1 MSQVTVVREFSIFGA
16 TLGDCVVVA
25 SYDSDEWRQYF
36 DDNQESK
43 CPSYTVDSATLNG
56 VEIDS
61 TRRKLFLTELE
72 QFAYLLETSWRTESL
87 YVLERHGLE
96 AIPDDIFKAIET
108 ALESYVSPYDS
119 AEV

>member
-1 MSQVTVVREFSIFGA
+1 
-16 TLGDCVVVA
+16 
-25 SYDSDEWRQYF
+25 
-36 DDNQESK
+36 
-43 CPSYTVDSATLNG
+43 LNG

-72 QFAYLLETSWRTESL
+72 QFAYVIETAWRTESL
-87 YVLERHGLE
+87 MVLERHGLE
-96 AIPDDIFKAIET
+96 SIPDDIFTAIET

>member
-1 MSQVTVVREFSIFGA
+1 MSQVTVTREFTVFGA

-25 SYDSDEWRQYF
+25 SYDSDAWRQYF

-43 CPSYTVDSATLNG
+43 CPNYSIDSASLNG

-61 TRRKLFLTELE
+61 NRRKLFLTELE

-96 AIPDDIFKAIET
+96 AIPDDIFNAIET